1 MRAPLAACAGVLVRG
16 WRVLVRGGS
25 RLWGGRRKVDPP
37 RLGPQRREPRSPL
50 SSSLHSSGTRASGRA
65 RAGRATRAVRVAAL
79 PRGGAGQPWRTVGP
93 GPRLVRFSAVEPE
106 QASLGDRLLLI
117 VLGALFAFVFSMAI
131 QLWIVPR
138 VERRK
143 RREERWERDVLALG
157 ELLTAEVP
165 ALATAAQRD
174 AYVSS
179 GSTRTMPTPTRPRTY
194 CGRRKRTR
202 VSRSPDIRRQPVCA
216 QGG

>member
-1 MRAPLAACAGVLVRG
+1 MGRQVGGRGPLWCGAWFAGPKCPSLAATVGLACNDARPAGLLCWCLGTGVACLGAG
-16 WRVLVRGGS
+16 WVSVVGGS
-25 RLWGGRRKVDPP
+25 AQSGPP
-37 RLGPQRREPRSPL
+37 QAWAAAEGTTVTAVILAALTR
-50 SSSLHSSGTRASGRA
+50 HTRASGRA

-174 AYVSS
+174 A
-179 GSTRTMPTPTRPRTY
+179 
-194 CGRRKRTR
+194 
-202 VSRSPDIRRQPVCA
+202 
-216 QGG
+216 